1 MFVSRVL
8 VAGTFSGAVLE
19 PGTFHARP
27 VRPPLIRA
35 SR

>member
-1 MFVSRVL
+1 MSASQIL
-8 VAGTFSGAVLE
+8 VAGTFSGAVIE
-19 PGTFHARP
+19 PGTFHTQP